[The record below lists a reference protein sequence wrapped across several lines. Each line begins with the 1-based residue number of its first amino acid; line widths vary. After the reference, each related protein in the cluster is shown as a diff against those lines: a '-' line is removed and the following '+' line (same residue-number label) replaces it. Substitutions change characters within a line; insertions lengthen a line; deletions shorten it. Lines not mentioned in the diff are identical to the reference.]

1 MKAKDKKATDLRK
14 EFSDLPLD
22 RKFATLADLEV
33 ITATEAIDKYADL
46 SISFGKKLCE
56 SIFPNCESADQQ
68 DAKGATE

>member
-1 MKAKDKKATDLRK
+1 MKTKEKKATDLRK

-33 ITATEAIDKYADL
+33 ITATEAIDNFADL

-56 SIFPNCESADQQ
+56 CIFPNCESADQQ
-68 DAKGATE
+68 NPKSATE